1 MAVNMG
7 TAKGFLDLDTSKF
20 KAGLKSALDDLK
32 TFQSEG
38 ATTKDKISAFGSAAT
53 SAGKSLTKG
62 LTAPI
67 VGLGA
72 ASVKVTARFEKSL
85 SEVEAISGQTGKAT
99 QELVSIAD
107 EMGLAYKKNA
117 DGSVDAMEILS
128 AKAQEMGAKTKFSA
142 SESAEAFKYM
152 ALAGWD
158 AGDMLNGIEG
168 IMNLAAASGEDLA
181 SVSDIVTD
189 SLTAFGMSAS
199 ESTHFADVLATAMS
213 KSNTDVAGLGEAF
226 KYVGPV
232 AGAFGYTVEDVS
244 TALGLMANAGIKGSS
259 MGTALRQSLVQLT
272 SPSAEAKKYMEKYGV
287 SLYDS
292 QGNTKDLMT
301 VMKDLRGTFKMTGS
315 DVKKLS
321 KDELN
326 DLQTAVEQDAGAW
339 DKYVDS
345 MPINQQEKLTAL
357 TEIFGARSMPAML
370 AIIQAG
376 EKDFNDL
383 AGAMHNADGTAE
395 EMSEIM
401 MDNLPGAI
409 TLAKSAL
416 EGLGIRI
423 GQQITPTLTK
433 IIQSFTK
440 FIAWL
445 TKASDGTV
453 AFAVGLGVLL
463 ASIGPVLFA
472 LGTMANKIVALITLY
487 EKMSTILK
495 GKAVTG
501 FLASAKAKMVDT
513 AASIKNAAA
522 NIFNSKAMTAMGTS
536 AKAAVAKVLAL
547 AMAHKVATGAI
558 FGIIGIL
565 AGVAIYMHKTGTSA
579 SEMKDKIVNVF
590 NNVVEQLPQIMSTVA
605 QVASGIAKQIPAL
618 VQSALSSLGEVIRV
632 GLDNLKTALPEI
644 AQWWANDMPQM
655 IAVGGDMI
663 VNIINGFSQM
673 LPELIA
679 TGTDMVIQLIN
690 QFFAQAPQFINV
702 GLQVVLSLIQGVTQA
717 IPQLVASFSQL
728 LSSNLGPIINQVI
741 KVMMSIANA
750 IIQNLPLILTAA
762 GQIVIAIVQA
772 LAQNA
777 PTIIQGAF
785 KLVLA
790 LVTGIIQALP
800 QLALAAGKIII
811 ALIEALLSFT
821 GSMLSAGGR
830 LIMALIQGL
839 MGWGSSLGAKGRE
852 LGRKALQGIRGGL
865 GNLMGVGAQWLQ
877 GLWRG
882 IKSKTASVVSGAK
895 SWAKGLPK
903 AIKGALGNLHSIGA
917 NFIQGFWNGIKSKIG
932 GVLSNL
938 RSKFNEAK
946 GIAKKTME
954 ISSPSRVMYRYGK
967 WFMEGFENGI
977 NEAYKPLMRT
987 LHKQMNSIVDVYT
1000 PMSDY
1005 DFGIAPTADA
1015 RLLEAIGGLSVP
1027 ASQASGGNMININN
1041 TIDGSEN
1048 PEDFAERMTRQLKI
1062 SMRTV

>member
-1 MAVNMG
+1 MAVDMG

-20 KAGLKSALDDLK
+20 KKGLKSALDDLK
-32 TFQSEG
+32 AFQSEG
-38 ATTKDKISAFGSAAT
+38 ATTKDKFSAFGSAAT

-357 TEIFGARSMPAML
+357 TEIFGAHSMPAML

-472 LGTMANKIVALITLY
+472 LGTMANKIVSLITLY

-513 AASIKNAAA
+513 AASVKNAAA

-565 AGVAIYMHKTGTSA
+565 AGVAIYMYKTGTSA
-579 SEMKDKIVNVF
+579 SEMKDKIVNMF
-590 NNVVEQLPQIMSTVA
+590 NNLVEQLPKIMSTVA
-605 QVASGIAKQIPAL
+605 EVASGIVQQIPSMI
-618 VQSALSSLGEVIRV
+618 QSALTSLGEIVRT
-632 GLDNLKTALPEI
+632 GLENLKTALPEI
-644 AQWWANDMPQM
+644 AQWWANDMPKM
-655 IAVGGDMI
+655 IQVGTEMI
-663 VNIINGFSQM
+663 VNIINGFGQM

-679 TGTDMVIQLIN
+679 TGSDMLVQLID
-690 QFFAQAPQFINV
+690 QFFAQLPTFIDA
-702 GLQVVLSLIQGVTQA
+702 GLQIIMSLIEGITQA
-717 IPQLVASFSQL
+717 IPQLVSA
-728 LSSNLGPIINQVI
+728 LSGILTNNLGPIITQVI
-741 KVMMSIANA
+741 GVVMAIGNA
-750 IIQNLPLILTAA
+750 LIQNLPILINAA
-762 GQIVIAIVQA
+762 VQIVQA
-772 LAQNA
+772 LTDALIQNA
-777 PTIIQGAF
+777 PIIIEGAVQ
-785 KLVLA
+785 LMIA
-790 LVTGIIQALP
+790 LVTGLIKALP
-800 QLALAAGKIII
+800 QLIAAAAQIAFALVQAILAIIGAMFGAGAKIGM
-811 ALIEALLSFT
+811 ALIRGIGSMGGALLNKGKQLGKRALKGVIAGLGNLIST
-821 GSMLSAGGR
+821 GRAWVRGLGNGIRGAFGSVISNARGFARRIPQGIKSALGSLTSAGR
-830 LIMALIQGL
+830 DLIQGL
-839 MGWGSSLGAKGRE
+839 WNGMKAKFDS
-852 LGRKALQGIRGGL
+852 AI
-865 GNLMGVGAQWLQ
+865 
-877 GLWRG
+877 
-882 IKSKTASVVSGAK
+882 
-895 SWAKGLPK
+895 SWAKGKAANLPK
-903 AIKGALGNLHSIGA
+903 AVKKILGIG
-917 NFIQGFWNGIKSKIG
+917 
-932 GVLSNL
+932 
-938 RSKFNEAK
+938 
-946 GIAKKTME
+946 
-954 ISSPSRVMYRYGK
+954 SPSWIMHEYGE
-967 WFMEGFENGI
+967 WFIEGLENGI
-977 NEAYKPLMRT
+977 TAGYKPLMRT
-987 LHKQMNSIVDVYT
+987 LNRQMNSILDVYT
-1000 PMSDY
+1000 PMADY
-1005 DFGIAPTADA
+1005 DFGIRPTADS
-1015 RLLEAIGGLSVP
+1015 RLLEAIGGISVP
-1027 ASQASGGNMININN
+1027 ASHESGGNMININN
-1041 TIDGSEN
+1041 TVDGAES
-1048 PEDFAERMTRQLKI
+1048 PEDFAQRLTRQLQI
-1062 SMRTV
+1062 NLRTV